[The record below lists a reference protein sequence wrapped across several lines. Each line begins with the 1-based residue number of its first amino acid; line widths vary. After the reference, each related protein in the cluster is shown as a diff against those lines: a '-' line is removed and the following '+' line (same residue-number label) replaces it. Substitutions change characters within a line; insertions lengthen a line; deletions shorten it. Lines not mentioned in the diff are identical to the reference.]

1 MIEPPLKWSHPIFRK
16 RGTIN
21 GHQSEPAFF
30 RHFTLNLTLYPTHCS
45 PKSEP
50 WRPQQ
55 ANSCVTACQTA
66 HVYIDAQACGR
77 VAESAGMVNQRG
89 DKRGTNSINNNYHV
103 DIKYLCDGLW
113 CPHTD
118 IRSSPFSKGSLRST
132 FRRVS
137 HGLNRGVY

>member
-66 HVYIDAQACGR
+66 HVCINAQACGR

-89 DKRGTNSINNNYHV
+89 TKGGVIPSITINTLIYNIFTLEYGAATRTSGQALFQRV
-103 DIKYLCDGLW
+103 CFAQ
-113 CPHTD
+113 PSAAFHT
-118 IRSSPFSKGSLRST
+118 T
-132 FRRVS
+132 
-137 HGLNRGVY
+137 